1 MSAVDAIGAR
11 LRRAAGPPEES
22 VAMRVVVAAA
32 VEIAILAVVAQGGV
46 NGTAAF
52 LPLVMAPIGY
62 LFSHKQRH
70 RSNITTKVLLSVG
83 LLAAFVAFLQSV
95 KLAGSVD
102 QARVPLASLFLWV
115 QVLHAFDVPRRR
127 DLSFSMIS
135 SVILMSEAGALSLS
149 SSFALFVLPWAIM
162 AGGWLFLSSRPK
174 AGTMSEP
181 VAIRRRSPARGR
193 LAGSVRSAAW
203 AGSAVLL
210 ASVVVFMGIPR
221 LPGTLVRSLPFSL
234 GGSAASVSDF
244 AGGVENPSLPS
255 QRGDGVVNFAP
266 NAYPGFSDVVDL
278 RARGHLSDQIA
289 LRVRAPQ
296 AALWRAEAFDTFD
309 GTQWTISD
317 RTTESMVTRW
327 GDAPNAVVLPADLS
341 GTIGPVP
348 TVRVTQTFYIDTPQP
363 NVLFAAAVPE
373 QIYFPSGGLQADR
386 FGSIRSPVLLDS
398 GLVYSVVSEIPVTD
412 ARTLRL
418 TNPQDM
424 SSVGANYTQLP
435 SELPKRVGELARS
448 ITAGLTNEYDRV
460 QAVQSWIDRNT
471 VYNLD
476 VPRDPPGVDAVDHF
490 LFVTR
495 TGFCEQ
501 IASSLAIMLRTIGIP
516 TRLVTGYGPGE
527 RNPLTGYFE
536 VKQSDAHA
544 WVEVYYPGIGWVPY
558 DPTFG
563 VPEAAPHPSSRFIG
577 GEVLAAV
584 GRFLSTA
591 VPQPVKDL
599 FRNAAHGIG
608 VVWGGLRG
616 VRSILILGVLGPL
629 VWALLRRRR
638 RSRLPTQTLALG
650 AYLDLTRVLASR
662 GHPMMEHATPRE
674 YLRRVSADPAIERA
688 VVSEAEV
695 VVATLERDRF
705 SGRPAADA
713 DLARSLAAVTRVRD
727 LAARTWVT
735 TRPR

>member
-1 MSAVDAIGAR
+1 MTAADVISAR

-46 NGTAAF
+46 NGSAAV
-52 LPLVMAPIGY
+52 LPLVMAPAGY

-70 RSNITTKVLLSVG
+70 HSNITTKVLLSVG

-135 SVILMSEAGALSLS
+135 SVILMAEAGALSLS
-149 SSFALFVLPWAIM
+149 TSFALFVLPWGFL
-162 AGGWLFLSSRPK
+162 AGGWLFLSSRPR

-181 VAIRRRSPARGR
+181 VAVRRRSPANGGFAAP
-193 LAGSVRSAAW
+193 LRSAVW

-210 ASVVVFMGIPR
+210 ASAVVFMGIPR

-234 GGSAASVSDF
+234 GGSAANVADF

-255 QRGDGVVNFAP
+255 QGGDGVVDFAP

-278 RARGHLSDQIA
+278 RARGHLSDQVA
-289 LRVRAPQ
+289 FRVRAPQ

-317 RTTESMVTRW
+317 RTTEPLVTQW
-327 GDAPNAVVLPADLS
+327 GDAPNAVVLPSDLS

-348 TVRVTQTFYIDTPQP
+348 TVHVTQTFYIDTPQP

-373 QIYFPSGGLQADR
+373 QIYFPSGGLKVDH

-398 GLVYSVVSEIPVTD
+398 GLIYSVISEIPVTD

-418 TNPQDM
+418 ANPQEL
-424 SSVGANYTQLP
+424 SSVDPAYLQLP
-435 SELPKRVGELARS
+435 SELPDRVGELARS
-448 ITAGLTNEYDRV
+448 VTAGLTNEYDRV
-460 QAVQSWIDRNT
+460 QALQSWIHRNT
-471 VYNLD
+471 TYDLN
-476 VPRDPPGVDAVDHF
+476 VPRDPAGVDAVDHF
-490 LFVTR
+490 LFVTK

-501 IASSLAIMLRTIGIP
+501 IASSLVILLRTIGIP

-536 VKQSDAHA
+536 VRQSDAHA

-591 VPQPVKDL
+591 MPEPLKEL
-599 FRNAAHGIG
+599 FRNAGHGIEI
-608 VVWGGLRG
+608 VWAGLRG
-616 VRSILILGVLGPL
+616 VRSLPTLGVLGLL
-629 VWALLRRRR
+629 VWAFIVRRRR
-638 RSRLPTQTLALG
+638 RSRLPTQPVALR
-650 AYLDLTRVLASR
+650 AYLDLTQALTPR
-662 GHPMMEHATPRE
+662 GHPLMEHATPRE
-674 YLRRVSADPAIERA
+674 YLRRVAADPAIERA
-688 VVSEAEV
+688 VAAEAEV
-695 VVATLERDRF
+695 VVTTLERDRF

-713 DLARSLAAVTRVRD
+713 DLARSLAAVNRVRD
-727 LAARTWVT
+727 LVART
-735 TRPR
+735 

>member
-1 MSAVDAIGAR
+1 
-11 LRRAAGPPEES
+11 
-22 VAMRVVVAAA
+22 MRIVVAAA

-46 NGTAAF
+46 NGTAAV
-52 LPLVMAPIGY
+52 LPLVMAPLGY

-70 RSNITTKVLLSVG
+70 HSNITTKVLLSVG

-95 KLAGSVD
+95 RLAGSVD

-135 SVILMSEAGALSLS
+135 SLILMAEAGALSLS
-149 SSFALFVLPWAIM
+149 SSFALFVLPWGIL

-181 VAIRRRSPARGR
+181 VAVRRRSDGH
-193 LAGSVRSAAW
+193 AGLGAPLRSAAW
-203 AGSAVLL
+203 AGSAVVL
-210 ASVVVFMGIPR
+210 ASALVFMGIPR
-221 LPGTLVRSLPFSL
+221 LPGTFVRSLPFSL
-234 GGSAASVSDF
+234 GGSAANVADF
-244 AGGVENPSLPS
+244 AGAVENPSLPS
-255 QRGDGVVNFAP
+255 QGGDGVVDFAP

-278 RARGHLSDQIA
+278 RARGHLSDQVA
-289 LRVRAPQ
+289 FRVRAPQ
-296 AALWRAEAFDTFD
+296 AALWRAEAFDRFD

-317 RTTESMVTRW
+317 RTTEPLVTQW
-327 GDAPNAVVLPADLS
+327 GDGPNAVVLPNNLA

-348 TVRVTQTFYIDTPQP
+348 TVHVTQTFYIDTPQP

-373 QIYFPSGGLQADR
+373 QIYFPSGGLKADHY
-386 FGSIRSPVLLDS
+386 GSIRSPVLLDS
-398 GLVYSVVSEIPVTD
+398 GLIYSVVSEIPVTD

-418 TNPQDM
+418 ANPQDM
-424 SSVGANYTQLP
+424 SSVVPAYVQLP
-435 SELPKRVGELARS
+435 SELPARVGELTRS

-460 QAVQSWIDRNT
+460 QAVQSWIHRNT
-471 VYNLD
+471 TYDLN
-476 VPRDPPGVDAVDHF
+476 VPRDPAGVDAVDHF

-501 IASSLAIMLRTIGIP
+501 IASSLAVMLRTIGIP

-536 VKQSDAHA
+536 VRQSDAHA

-563 VPEAAPHPSSRFIG
+563 VPEAAPHPGSRFIG

-591 VPQPVKDL
+591 VPEPVKAL
-599 FRNAAHGIG
+599 FRNASHGIG
-608 VVWGGLRG
+608 IVWGGLHG
-616 VRSILILGVLGPL
+616 VRSLPILVALGLL
-629 VWALLRRRR
+629 VWVLARRRR
-638 RSRLPTQTLALG
+638 RSRLPAQALALG
-650 AYLDLTRVLASR
+650 AYLDLTQVLASR
-662 GHPMMEHATPRE
+662 GHPLLEHATPRE
-674 YLRRVSADPAIERA
+674 YLRRVSADLAIERA
-688 VVSEAEV
+688 VVAEAEV
-695 VVATLERDRF
+695 VVTTLERDRF

-713 DLARSLAAVTRVRD
+713 DLARSRAAVTRVRGLVD
-727 LAARTWVT
+727 RA
-735 TRPR
+735 

>member
-1 MSAVDAIGAR
+1 MSASDVIIAR
-11 LRRAAGPPEES
+11 WRRPAGPPEDS

-46 NGTAAF
+46 NGSAAV
-52 LPLVMAPIGY
+52 LPLMMAPAGY
-62 LFSHKQRH
+62 LFSHKQRYH
-70 RSNITTKVLLSVG
+70 SNITTKVLLSVG

-135 SVILMSEAGALSLS
+135 SVILMAEAGALSLS
-149 SSFALFVLPWAIM
+149 SSFALFVLPWAIL
-162 AGGWLFLSSRPK
+162 AGGWLFLSSRPR

-181 VAIRRRSPARGR
+181 VAVRRRSPAHGG
-193 LAGSVRSAAW
+193 LAAPLRSAVW

-210 ASVVVFMGIPR
+210 ASAVVFMGIPR

-234 GGSAASVSDF
+234 GGPAANVADF

-255 QRGDGVVNFAP
+255 QGGDGVVDFAP

-278 RARGHLSDQIA
+278 RARGHLSDQVA
-289 LRVRAPQ
+289 FRVRAPQ
-296 AALWRAEAFDTFD
+296 AALWRAEGFDTFD

-317 RTTESMVTRW
+317 RTTESLVTQW
-327 GDAPNAVVLPADLS
+327 GDGPNAVVLPSDLS
-341 GTIGPVP
+341 GMIGPVP
-348 TVRVTQTFYIDTPQP
+348 TVHVTQTFYIDTPQP

-373 QIYFPSGGLQADR
+373 QIYFPSGGLKVDH

-398 GLVYSVVSEIPVTD
+398 GLIYSVVSEIPVTD
-412 ARTLRL
+412 GRTLRL
-418 TNPQDM
+418 ANPQEL
-424 SSVGANYTQLP
+424 SSVDPAYLQLP
-435 SELPKRVGELARS
+435 SELPDRVGELARS
-448 ITAGLTNEYDRV
+448 VTAGLTNEYDRV
-460 QAVQSWIDRNT
+460 QALQSWIHRNT
-471 VYNLD
+471 TYDLN
-476 VPRDPPGVDAVDHF
+476 VPRDPAGVDAVDHF

-536 VKQSDAHA
+536 VRQSDAHA

-591 VPQPVKDL
+591 VPEPVKEL
-599 FRNAAHGIG
+599 FRNTGHGIG
-608 VVWGGLRG
+608 IVLGGLHG
-616 VRSILILGVLGPL
+616 VRSLPVLGVLGLPL
-629 VWALLRRRR
+629 WALVVRRRR
-638 RSRLPTQTLALG
+638 GSRLPTQPVALR
-650 AYLDLTRVLASR
+650 AYLDLTQALASL
-662 GHPMMEHATPRE
+662 GHPLTEQATPRE

-688 VVSEAEV
+688 VVAEAEV

-713 DLARSLAAVTRVRD
+713 DLARSRAAVKRVRD
-727 LAARTWVT
+727 LVARG
-735 TRPR
+735 

>member
-1 MSAVDAIGAR
+1 MSVSDVMTAR
-11 LRRAAGPPEES
+11 WRRASGPPEES
-22 VAMRVVVAAA
+22 VAMRVAVAAA

-46 NGTAAF
+46 NGSAAV
-52 LPLVMAPIGY
+52 LPLVMAPVGY

-70 RSNITTKVLLSVG
+70 HSNITTKVLLSVG
-83 LLAAFVAFLQSV
+83 LIAAFVAFLQSV

-135 SVILMSEAGALSLS
+135 CVILMAEAGALSLS
-149 SSFALFVLPWAIM
+149 SSFALFILPWSIS
-162 AGGWLFLSSRPK
+162 AGGWLFLSSRPR

-181 VAIRRRSPARGR
+181 VAVRRRSPARG
-193 LAGSVRSAAW
+193 GFAAPLRGATW

-210 ASVVVFMGIPR
+210 ASAVVFMGIPR

-234 GGSAASVSDF
+234 GGSASNVADF

-255 QRGDGVVNFAP
+255 QGGDGVVDFAP
-266 NAYPGFSDVVDL
+266 DAYPGFSDVVDL
-278 RARGHLSDQIA
+278 RARGHLSDQVA
-289 LRVRAPQ
+289 FRVRAPQ

-317 RTTESMVTRW
+317 RTTEPLVTQW
-327 GDAPNAVVLPADLS
+327 GDAPNAVVLPSDLS

-348 TVRVTQTFYIDTPQP
+348 TVHVTQTFYIDTPQP

-373 QIYFPSGGLQADR
+373 QIYFPSGGLKADH

-398 GLVYSVVSEIPVTD
+398 GLIYSVVSEIPVTD
-412 ARTLRL
+412 AQTLRL
-418 TNPQDM
+418 ANPQEM
-424 SSVGANYTQLP
+424 SAVDPAYVQLP
-435 SELPKRVGELARS
+435 SELPERVGELART
-448 ITAGLTNEYDRV
+448 ITAGLTSEYDRV
-460 QAVQSWIDRNT
+460 QAVQSWIRRNT
-471 VYNLD
+471 TYDLN

-490 LFVTR
+490 LFVTK

-599 FRNAAHGIG
+599 FRNAGHGIE
-608 VVWGGLRG
+608 VVWGGLHG
-616 VRSILILGVLGPL
+616 VRSLPILGVLGL
-629 VWALLRRRR
+629 LMWALITRRRR
-638 RSRLPTQTLALG
+638 RSGLPTQPLALG
-650 AYLDLTRVLASR
+650 AYLDLTQALASR
-662 GHPMMEHATPRE
+662 GHPLMEHATPRE
-674 YLRRVSADPAIERA
+674 YLRRVTADPAIERA
-688 VVSEAEV
+688 VVAEAEV
-695 VVATLERDRF
+695 IVATFERDRF

-713 DLARSLAAVTRVRD
+713 DLARSRAAVDRVRD
-727 LAARTWVT
+727 LVAHA
-735 TRPR
+735 

>member
-1 MSAVDAIGAR
+1 MKSTPDAITAR
-11 LRRAAGPPEES
+11 WRRAAGPPEES

-46 NGTAAF
+46 NGSAAV
-52 LPLVMAPIGY
+52 LPLVMAPVGY

-70 RSNITTKVLLSVG
+70 HSNITTKVLLSVG

-135 SVILMSEAGALSLS
+135 SVILMAEAGALSLS
-149 SSFALFVLPWAIM
+149 SSFALFVLPWAIL

-174 AGTMSEP
+174 AGTVAEP
-181 VAIRRRSPARGR
+181 VAVRRQSTGRGGFG
-193 LAGSVRSAAW
+193 APVRSAAW

-210 ASVVVFMGIPR
+210 ASAVVFMGIPR

-234 GGSAASVSDF
+234 GGSAANVADF

-255 QRGDGVVNFAP
+255 QSGDGVVDFAP
-266 NAYPGFSDVVDL
+266 DAYPGFSDVVDL
-278 RARGHLSDQIA
+278 RARGHLSSQVA
-289 LRVRAPQ
+289 FRVRAPQ
-296 AALWRAEAFDTFD
+296 AALWRAEAFDTFN

-317 RTTESMVTRW
+317 HTTEPLVTQW
-327 GDAPNAVVLPADLS
+327 GEAPNAVVLPSDLA

-348 TVRVTQTFYIDTPQP
+348 TVHVTQTFYIDTPQP

-373 QIYFPSGGLQADR
+373 QIYFPAGGLQADH

-398 GLVYSVVSEIPVTD
+398 GLIYSVVSEIPVTD

-418 TNPQDM
+418 ANPQDM
-424 SSVGANYTQLP
+424 SSVNPDYLQLP
-435 SELPKRVGELARS
+435 SELPTRVGDLTRS
-448 ITAGLTNEYDRV
+448 ITAGLTTEYDRV
-460 QAVQSWIDRNT
+460 QAVQSWIHRNT
-471 VYNLD
+471 KYDLD
-476 VPRDPPGVDAVDHF
+476 VPRDPAGVDAVDHF

-501 IASSLAIMLRTIGIP
+501 IASSLAVMLRTIGIP

-536 VKQSDAHA
+536 VRQSDAHA
-544 WVEVYYPGIGWVPY
+544 WVEVYYPGVGWVPY

-584 GRFLSTA
+584 GRFLATA

-599 FRNAAHGIG
+599 LRNAGHGIG
-608 VVWGGLRG
+608 VVWAGLHG
-616 VRSILILGVLGPL
+616 IGTPLIIGVLAL
-629 VWALLRRRR
+629 LLWALVVRRRR
-638 RSRLPTQTLALG
+638 RSRLPTQPLALG

-662 GHPMMEHATPRE
+662 GHPLVEHVTPRE

-688 VVSEAEV
+688 VVAEAEV

-713 DLARSLAAVTRVRD
+713 DLARSRAAVTRVRD
-727 LAARTWVT
+727 LVARA
-735 TRPR
+735 R